1 MLWVISEGYAPGR
14 IAVPRPTVA
23 ICRTCP
29 RDTAKPSARGE
40 NPDGMA
46 AELRS
51 ALLADRHLGGGIDV
65 MMVQCLGAC
74 RRPCAAAL
82 SAPGKWRLRFEDLS
96 PRILPDFIAATR
108 AYEATLDGRL
118 GDRDLLPSLRE
129 RLGALAPPPA
139 SPRRAS

>member
-1 MLWVISEGYAPGR
+1 M
-14 IAVPRPTVA
+14 PRPTVA

-29 RDTAKPSARGE
+29 RDAAKPARAD
-40 NPDGMA
+40 NPDGIA
-46 AELRS
+46 ATLRA
-51 ALLADRHLGGGIDV
+51 ALFADRQLTGEIDV
-65 MMVQCLGAC
+65 LMVQCLGAC

-96 PRILPDFIAATR
+96 PGVVSDFIAATR
-108 AYEATLDGRL
+108 VYQATRDGRI

-139 SPRRAS
+139 APRRAS